1 MRDVEQTADMEG
13 SRKLLVI
20 DDDAIVRDSIVT
32 YLEDSS
38 FQVIEASNGIDGIEL
53 FKKDKPD
60 LVICDLRMPNMDGL
74 RVLKEIM
81 TEDPDVPVIVVSGAG
96 VISDVVAALRLGA
109 SDYLIKPIVD
119 LEVLE
124 HAVER
129 CIDRADL
136 VHQNRKYREEL
147 EQTNKEM
154 RDHLR
159 MLEQD
164 QQAGRHVQ
172 MKMMPPKETRY
183 GKYLLNQQV
192 IPSLYLSGD
201 FVEYME
207 LDDKYLCF
215 YIADVSGHGASS
227 AFVTV
232 LLKNLS
238 TRMINIY
245 DDSAENLISPADVL
259 SWANK
264 ELIESELDK
273 HVTMFVAMIDK
284 SRSRMFY
291 SVAGHLPMP
300 IMASKEAV
308 YYLEGRALPVGIFE
322 GAEYT
327 NYMVKLP
334 DEFSLCMFSDG
345 ILEIMP
351 ADSLTEKENKL
362 LAMVRDGCRTVDEFN
377 KKLKILEIK
386 DAPDDIAIMTVTK
399 EA

>member
-1 MRDVEQTADMEG
+1 MVEV
-13 SRKLLVI
+13 SRRLLVI

-38 FQVIEASNGIDGIEL
+38 FHVLEASNGIDGLAI
-53 FKKDKPD
+53 FRDDRPD

-74 RVLKEIM
+74 SVLKEI
-81 TEDPDVPVIVVSGAG
+81 TTVDPDVPIIVVSGAG
-96 VISDVVAALRLGA
+96 VIGDVVSALRLGA

-129 CIDRADL
+129 CIERADL
-136 VHQNRKYREEL
+136 VNQNRRYREEL
-147 EQTNKEM
+147 ESTNKEM
-154 RDHLR
+154 REHLR
-159 MLEQD
+159 ILEQD

-172 MKMMPPKETRY
+172 MKMMPPKQARFGNY
-183 GKYLLNQQV
+183 ILNQQV

-201 FVEYME
+201 FVEYVQ
-207 LDDKYLCF
+207 LDEKFLCF

-232 LLKNLS
+232 LLKNLT
-238 TRMINIY
+238 TRMINVY
-245 DDSAENLISPADVL
+245 DVNSDNLISPADVL
-259 SWANK
+259 SWANR

-273 HVTMFVAMIDK
+273 HATMFVATIDMQ
-284 SRSRMFY
+284 RERLYY

-300 IMASKEAV
+300 IMACDEGV

-322 GAEYT
+322 GAEYA
-327 NYMVKLP
+327 NYMIKLP
-334 DEFSLCMFSDG
+334 EEYSLCMFSDG

-351 ADSLTEKENKL
+351 ANSLSEKEEML
-362 LAMVRDGCRTVDEFN
+362 LGMIRDGCRTVEEFN
-377 KKLKILEIK
+377 KRLGILEIK